1 MTLFT
6 DASVMDFTCKCSG
19 IRILGLS
26 ILTCLDNI
34 VDTSIWVYV
43 ECEVAIIAASIPAL
57 RAIFTKTS
65 FVKST
70 NAKSNSRT
78 APESDHSQL
87 DTTDIK
93 VITSV
98 EWSSDHEKE
107 RNDLSHA

>member
-1 MTLFT
+1 
-6 DASVMDFTCKCSG
+6 
-19 IRILGLS
+19 
-26 ILTCLDNI
+26 

-65 FVKST
+65 FVKSNT
-70 NAKSNSRT
+70 QATKSNRT

-107 RNDLSHA
+107 HRDMSHVSGV

>member
-1 MTLFT
+1 
-6 DASVMDFTCKCSG
+6 MDFTCKCSG